1 MLFFILYVFLET
13 LVSVQISGMLGGFWT
28 FIEIVFSVIIGIT
41 LLKNMDTTI
50 GESFE
55 ALKAKDI
62 NSQDFQRLA
71 IFHVVGAFLIIV
83 PGFLTDII
91 GVLLQFNIFALLVMR
106 KMFPKNK
113 QEKENQD
120 SFDKINKKR
129 RDNEII
135 DVEVI
140 DSNSKH

>member
-28 FIEIVFSVIIGIT
+28 FIEIVFSVLVGIT

-50 GESFE
+50 GESFG
-55 ALKAKDI
+55 ALRDREI
-62 NSQDFQRLA
+62 SSQDFERLA

-83 PGFLTDII
+83 PGFLTDIV
-91 GVLLQFNIFALLVMR
+91 GVLLQFNIFALMVMR
-106 KMFPKNK
+106 NMFAKNK
-113 QEKENQD
+113 KND
-120 SFDKINKKR
+120 TPFDEIKTKR
-129 RDNEII
+129 GDNEII

-140 DSNSKH
+140 DSDSKH